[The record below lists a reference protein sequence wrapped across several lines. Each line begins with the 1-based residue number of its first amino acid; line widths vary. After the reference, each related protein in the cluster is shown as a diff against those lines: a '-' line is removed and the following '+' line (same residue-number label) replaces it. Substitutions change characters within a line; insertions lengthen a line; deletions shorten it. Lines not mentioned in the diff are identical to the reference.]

1 MGPVTQDTC
10 TASKWTVRPEIKAM
24 NSLVMCGMV
33 HDQAVFSIVMCGTVH
48 GQRGASEAATE
59 RSEVDGK
66 RAKASGASTKCLV
79 KTRTL
84 LHLASQDNVK
94 SQKSP

>member
-10 TASKWTVRPEIKAM
+10 AASKWTVRPEIKSV

-33 HDQAVFSIVMCGTVH
+33 HDQAVLSIVMCGTVRCMTISCSRCDH

-59 RSEVDGK
+59 RSEGDGE
-66 RAKASGASTKCLV
+66 RAPLRHRV
-79 KTRTL
+79 
-84 LHLASQDNVK
+84 
-94 SQKSP
+94 

>member
-10 TASKWTVRPEIKAM
+10 TASKWTARPEIKAV

-33 HDQAVFSIVMCGTVH
+33 HDQAVHSIVMCGTVH

-59 RSEVDGK
+59 RSDGDGERGIGYMVK
-66 RAKASGASTKCLV
+66 KPCKGRKIVALCL
-79 KTRTL
+79 TRHRIIPEITL
-84 LHLASQDNVK
+84 
-94 SQKSP
+94 